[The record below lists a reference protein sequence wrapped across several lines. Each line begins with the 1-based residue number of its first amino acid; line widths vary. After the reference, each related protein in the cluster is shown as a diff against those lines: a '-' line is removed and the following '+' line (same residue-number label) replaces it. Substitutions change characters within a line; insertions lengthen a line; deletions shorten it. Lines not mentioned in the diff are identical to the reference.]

1 MSAILSVAATTFR
14 ESIRNR
20 TVLGIVLL
28 ALAFILSA
36 LLLAE
41 LSLDQRTRVIK
52 DWGLFCVSIFGV
64 MLAILMGV
72 SLVHKEVRRK
82 TLYVILSRP
91 IHRYQ
96 YVLGKYFGLA
106 STLLVEVG
114 ALSAAL
120 IILLAF
126 ERITPDALMLKALF
140 LSLIEILLLAA
151 LAVFF
156 ASFTSPYLSGLFT
169 LGLFVVGRSLPA
181 LNTLADRTSPAVFR
195 AFLKG
200 LVYIL
205 PDLADFNLSTRAVH
219 GLEIPVS
226 DVLNMTLYGIG
237 YLSLL
242 LFAASWV
249 FSKRDLT

>member
-20 TVLGIVLL
+20 TLLGIVLL

-41 LSLDQRTRVIK
+41 LSLDQRPRVIK

-82 TLYVILSRP
+82 TLYVILSKP
-91 IHRYQ
+91 IPRYQ
-96 YVLGKYFGLA
+96 YVLGKYCGLA
-106 STLLVEVG
+106 ATLLVEVG
-114 ALSAAL
+114 ALSLAL
-120 IILLAF
+120 VLLLAF
-126 ERITPDALMLKALF
+126 ERIAPDVLMVEALL
-140 LSLIEILLLAA
+140 LSVIEILLIAA

-156 ASFTSPYLSGLFT
+156 ASFASPYLSGFFT
-169 LGLFVVGRSLPA
+169 LGVFVVGRSLPA
-181 LNTLADRTSPAVFR
+181 LNTLAEKTGSALLQTM
-195 AFLKG
+195 LKS
-200 LVYIL
+200 LVYLL
-205 PDLADFNLSTRAVH
+205 PNLADFNLSTRAVH
-219 GLEIPVS
+219 GLQTPAIE
-226 DVLNMTLYGIG
+226 VLNTSLYGAG

-242 LFAASWV
+242 LFFACWV
-249 FSKRDLT
+249 FSKRDLV

>member
-1 MSAILSVAATTFR
+1 MSAIFSIAATTFR

-20 TVLGIVLL
+20 TVLGIVVL

-64 MLAILMGV
+64 ILAILMGT
-72 SLVHKEVRRK
+72 SLVHKEVNRK

-106 STLLVEVG
+106 FTLLVEVS
-114 ALSAAL
+114 ALSLAL
-120 IILLAF
+120 MVLLAF
-126 ERITPDALMLKALF
+126 ERITPDALMFKALF
-140 LSLIEILLLAA
+140 LSLIEIQLIAA

-156 ASFTSPYLSGLFT
+156 ASFSSPYLSGFFT
-169 LGLFVVGRSLPA
+169 LGLFVVGRSLPT
-181 LNTLADRTSPAVFR
+181 LSTLADRTHSAVLH
-195 AFLKG
+195 AVLKG
-200 LVYIL
+200 LMYIL
-205 PDLADFNLSTRAVH
+205 PNLADLNLSTRAVH
-219 GLEIPVS
+219 GLDIPGI
-226 DVLNMTLYGIG
+226 DVLNMTVYGVG

>member
-1 MSAILSVAATTFR
+1 MSAVFSIAATTFR

-20 TVLGIVLL
+20 TVLGIVVL
-28 ALAFILSA
+28 AIAFILSA

-64 MLAILMGV
+64 MLAILMGT
-72 SLVHKEVRRK
+72 SLVYKEVHRK

-106 STLLVEVG
+106 FTLLVEVG
-114 ALSAAL
+114 ALSLAL
-120 IILLAF
+120 IVLLAF
-126 ERITPDALMLKALF
+126 ERITPDALMFKALF
-140 LSLIEILLLAA
+140 LSVIEILLIAA

-156 ASFTSPYLSGLFT
+156 ASFASPYLSGFFT

-181 LNTLADRTSPAVFR
+181 LNTLADRTSSATLHTL
-195 AFLKG
+195 LKG
-200 LVYIL
+200 LFYVL
-205 PDLADFNLSTRAVH
+205 PNLADFNLSTRAVH
-219 GLEIPVS
+219 GLEIPLI
-226 DVLNMTLYGIG
+226 DVMNMTLYGVG

-242 LFAASWV
+242 LFVASWV

>member
-1 MSAILSVAATTFR
+1 MSAIFSIATTTFR

-20 TVLGIVLL
+20 TVLGIVVL

-64 MLAILMGV
+64 ILAILMGT
-72 SLVHKEVRRK
+72 SLVHKEVNRK
-82 TLYVILSRP
+82 TLYVVLSRP

-106 STLLVEVG
+106 FTLLVEVG
-114 ALSAAL
+114 ALSLAL
-120 IILLAF
+120 MVLLAF
-126 ERITPDALMLKALF
+126 ERITPDALMFKALF
-140 LSLIEILLLAA
+140 LSLIEIQLIAA

-156 ASFTSPYLSGLFT
+156 ASFSSPYLSGFFT
-169 LGLFVVGRSLPA
+169 MGLFVVGRSLPA
-181 LNTLADRTSPAVFR
+181 LSTLADRTHSAVLHVV
-195 AFLKG
+195 LKG
-200 LVYIL
+200 LMYIL
-205 PDLADFNLSTRAVH
+205 PNLADLNLSTRAVH
-219 GLEIPVS
+219 GLDIPGI
-226 DVLNMTLYGIG
+226 DVLNMTVYGVG

>member
-1 MSAILSVAATTFR
+1 MNAIFSVAATTFR

-20 TVLGIVLL
+20 TVLGIVVL
-28 ALAFILSA
+28 AIAFILSA

-64 MLAILMGV
+64 MLAILMGT
-72 SLVHKEVRRK
+72 SLVYKEVRRK

-106 STLLVEVG
+106 FTLLVEVG
-114 ALSAAL
+114 ALSLAL
-120 IILLAF
+120 IVLLAF
-126 ERITPDALMLKALF
+126 ERITPDLLIFKALF
-140 LSLIEILLLAA
+140 LSLIEILLVAA

-156 ASFTSPYLSGLFT
+156 ASFASPYLSGFFT
-169 LGLFVVGRSLPA
+169 LGLFVVGRSLPV
-181 LNTLADRTSPAVFR
+181 LNTLADRASSSVLKTL
-195 AFLKG
+195 LKG
-200 LVYIL
+200 LMYVL
-205 PDLADFNLSTRAVH
+205 PNFADFNLSTRAVH
-219 GLEIPVS
+219 GLDIPLA
-226 DVLNMTLYGIG
+226 DILNMTLYGVG

-242 LFAASWV
+242 LFAASWI
-249 FSKRDLT
+249 FTKRDLT